1 MVENDINEGNIMH
14 GKKIINNSMIS
25 IFYKITMLL
34 LGFITRK
41 IFIVYLGEEI
51 LGLNSLYSNLL
62 EFLNLA
68 DLGIGVAVQYQLYEP
83 LVKKNNERLSKILT
97 ASKMIYN
104 TIGLIVLI
112 TGIIISFF
120 IQYLIKDTNYPIW
133 YIQCAFLINVTGISL
148 SYFFV
153 HKRLFLQANED
164 LGLVNIIDLIAKI
177 VIVVISLV
185 TMMIFRNYFMYLA
198 INALY
203 GLISNLIINYVFTKK
218 HKEVKANAKNIK
230 DEVKTLTANL
240 KNVLPMKVSNYIY
253 NSTDNV
259 IISKVIGL
267 STVALYSNYMTIING
282 IMGIE
287 YLLGNVINASFGKI
301 IKEVENL
308 SKVFKYFNIYEY
320 IQFILTSLCVV
331 CLALLGN
338 SFINLW
344 VGNEFIMEKTAFILL
359 VVDFFIHS
367 MYQPAYVMYGATGN
381 FKNDK
386 IITLMSAIMNIIIS
400 IILVNFIGLTGV
412 IIGTLI
418 TDIYIWIVRTYQIIK
433 KYFNKKY
440 TVYIFKVFI
449 YVISTLISLFIAMF
463 VCEKIHIYNLL
474 FELIIKGIIC
484 SIISIIVNYIFTF
497 RSEEFKDCKKY
508 FTKIIKKG
516 NSV

>member
-1 MVENDINEGNIMH
+1 MH

-25 IFYKITMLL
+25 IFYKITILL

-41 IFIVYLGEEI
+41 IFIVYLGKEI

-83 LVKKNNERLSKILT
+83 LVKKDNEKLSRILT
-97 ASKMIYN
+97 ASKRIYN
-104 TIGLIVLI
+104 TIGIIVLI

-120 IQYLIKDTNYPIW
+120 IQYLIKNTNYPIW

-164 LGLVNIIDLIAKI
+164 LGLINIIDLTVKI
-177 VIVVISLV
+177 VTVVISLI
-185 TMMIFRNYFMYLA
+185 TTMIFRNYFIYLT

-203 GLISNLIINYVFTKK
+203 GVTSNLIVNYIFTKK
-218 HKEVKANAKNIK
+218 HKEVKSNVKNIK
-230 DEVKTLTANL
+230 NEVKELTANL
-240 KNVLPMKVSNYIY
+240 KNVLPLKLSNYVY

-287 YLLGNVINASFGKI
+287 YLLGNVITASFGKI
-301 IKEVENL
+301 IKEVENV
-308 SKVFKYFNIYEY
+308 SKIFRYFNIYEY
-320 IQFILTSLCVV
+320 VQFIITSFCVV

-344 VGNEFIMEKTAFILL
+344 VGSEFIIEKTAFIVL
-359 VVDFFIHS
+359 VIDFFIHS
-367 MYQPAYVMYGATGN
+367 MYQPAYVMYGATGS

-386 IITLMSAIMNIIIS
+386 FITLISAIMNIIIS
-400 IILVNFIGLTGV
+400 IILVNFIGLAGV
-412 IIGTLI
+412 ILGTLI
-418 TDIYIWIVRTYQIIK
+418 TDIYIWIVRTYQMVK
-433 KYFNKKY
+433 KYFNQNY
-440 TVYIFKVFI
+440 TVYILKIFK

-463 VCEKIHIYNLL
+463 VCEKIHINYLL
-474 FELIIKGIIC
+474 CELIIKGIIC
-484 SIISIIVNYIFTF
+484 LIISIIVNYISTF
-497 RSEEFKDCKKY
+497 NSEEFRDCKNY
-508 FTKIIKKG
+508 FMKNVKKG
-516 NSV
+516 GNV

>member
-1 MVENDINEGNIMH
+1 MH

-41 IFIVYLGEEI
+41 IFIVCLGEEI

-83 LVKKNNERLSKILT
+83 LVKKDNEKLSRIVT
-97 ASKMIYN
+97 ASKRIYN

-112 TGIIISFF
+112 IGIIISFF
-120 IQYLIKDTNYPIW
+120 IQYLIKNTNYPIW

-164 LGLVNIIDLIAKI
+164 LGLVNIIDLTAKV
-177 VIVVISLV
+177 VIVVVSLA
-185 TMMIFRNYFMYLA
+185 TTMIFRNYFIYLG

-203 GLISNLIINYVFTKK
+203 GLTSNLIINYIFSKK
-218 HKEVKANAKNIK
+218 HKEVKSNAKNIK
-230 DEVKTLTANL
+230 DEIKELTANL
-240 KNVLPMKVSNYIY
+240 KNVLPMKLSNYVY
-253 NSTDNV
+253 NSTDNIV
-259 IISKVIGL
+259 ISKVMGL

-287 YLLGNVINASFGKI
+287 YLLGNVITASFGKI
-301 IKEVENL
+301 IKEVENV
-308 SKVFKYFNIYEY
+308 SRVYRYFNIYEY
-320 IQFILTSLCVV
+320 IQFILTSFCVV
-331 CLALLGN
+331 CLVLLGN
-338 SFINLW
+338 SFIDLW
-344 VGNEFIMEKTAFILL
+344 LGSEFIIEKTAYILL

-367 MYQPAYVMYGATGN
+367 MYQPAYVMYGASGK

-386 IITLMSAIMNIIIS
+386 IITLISAIMNIIIS
-400 IILVNFIGLTGV
+400 IILVNFIGLAGV

-418 TDIYIWIVRTYQIIK
+418 TDIYIWIVRTHQMVK
-433 KYFNKKY
+433 KYFNQKY
-440 TVYIFKVFI
+440 TIYILKI
-449 YVISTLISLFIAMF
+449 LKYVISTVISLFIAMF
-463 VCEKIHIYNLL
+463 VCEKIHINNLL
-474 FELIIKGIIC
+474 LEIIIKGIIC
-484 SIISIIVNYIFTF
+484 LTISMIVNYIFSF
-497 RSEEFKDCKKY
+497 RSEEFRDCKNY
-508 FTKIIKKG
+508 LIKNIKG
-516 NSV
+516 NKI